1 MKKIMFALL
10 FSVFTLSA
18 LTVPSLSQDVT
29 VGVSVGDWFV
39 YDYFIDGDLWLIDDL
54 PESFTDGHDFY
65 DFFQTWNTTDWER
78 REVTAVSG
86 TVITFNVTTGYINGT
101 ETNRIVDFNVT
112 SSNDFWV
119 IGADMEAGEQ
129 VGTLDNQEPLYV
141 DETVQW
147 TYEEETR
154 DVNVARCLYEMWGN
168 RSIWWGKQTGVLVK
182 EGVSFGM
189 YNLETGDEFYV
200 NAWQVLSDTNRW
212 VVPEFPSGTVM
223 LLVFVAV
230 TVCVDIYRRKRLK
243 RQIG

>member
-10 FSVFTLSA
+10 FSIFMLSV

-29 VGVSVGDWFV
+29 VDVSVGEWFV
-39 YDYFIDGDLWLIDDL
+39 YDYFIDGDLWIINDY
-54 PESFTDGHDFY
+54 PENFTDSPDFY

-78 REVTAVSG
+78 REVTTVSG
-86 TVITFNVTTGYINGT
+86 TVITFNVITGYINGT

-119 IGADMEAGEQ
+119 IGADMEVGEHI
-129 VGTLDNQEPLYV
+129 GTLDNQDPLYIV
-141 DETVQW
+141 ETMQW

-154 DVNVARCLYEMWGN
+154 DTNTVRCWYELWGN
-168 RSIWWGKQTGVLVK
+168 RSMWWDKQTGVLVK
-182 EGVSFGM
+182 EGVSFGF

-212 VVPEFPSGTVM
+212 VVPEFRSGTVM
-223 LLVFVAV
+223 LLVFVVV